1 MFEDRLQ
8 TDRFF
13 ARIKA
18 FDISCPACGEVYT
31 IGRGS
36 RSRKCWRPRESRF
49 QCRKCGLTFVLG
61 ILAWPVSSG
70 VKPSDHQPN
79 RRESLAL
86 RQLGGGFWMNRKIN
100 ENQNYDANVALRT
113 GCTCRTD
120 GSAGSARFIDEKC
133 PIHGGI
139 KGADGA

>member
-13 ARIKA
+13 ARVKA
-18 FDISCPACGEVYT
+18 FDIACPACGEVHT
-31 IGRGS
+31 AGEGTRT
-36 RSRKCWRPRESRF
+36 RKFWRPRESRF

-61 ILAWPVSSG
+61 ILAWPVRGG
-70 VKPSDHQPN
+70 VKPSDHRPN

-86 RQLGGGFWMNRKIN
+86 RQLVGGFWMHRKIN

-113 GCTCRTD
+113 GCTCEMVR
-120 GSAGSARFIDEKC
+120 SAMFIDEKC
-133 PIHGGI
+133 PIHGDI
-139 KGADGA
+139 KGCNQKDGY